1 MSEIDIFGFP
11 IPLEWFIPTVL
22 WLVITTYFTV
32 HWFTSASKKGQIKTY
47 VAEFDETGLVPE
59 PPIRLLPKQEEL
71 TRIKYTL
78 SGKEREVSKY
88 QPITIPNRKTKI
100 YERLFLVPKDS
111 DQALD
116 PKQSFASA
124 MKTKSPSRMMQEF
137 AVWLGNIRGMLSPGF
152 SVRKNLFL
160 LFAWG
165 GMMFMLGIVA
175 ADYILPTLIRNY
187 H

>member
-1 MSEIDIFGFP
+1 MSEIDILGFP
-11 IPLEWFIPTVL
+11 IPLEWFIPITI
-22 WLVITTYFTV
+22 WLMVTTYLSLQWYRHTRQK
-32 HWFTSASKKGQIKTY
+32 TTIKTY
-47 VAEFDETGLVPE
+47 VAEYDKTGLVPE
-59 PPIRLLPKQEEL
+59 APIRLEPRQEEL
-71 TRIKYTL
+71 TRLKYHI
-78 SGKEREVSKY
+78 SGKDREVSKY
-88 QPITIPNRKTKI
+88 QPFTIQNRRTKI

-116 PKQSFASA
+116 PEQSFASA

-137 AVWLGNIRGMLSPGF
+137 AVWLGNIRNMLSPGF

-165 GMMFMLGIVA
+165 GMMFMMGVVF
-175 ADYILPTLIRNY
+175 ADYVLPELARNY